1 MGNWKSHKKK
11 RSNIVVYANN
21 YMEALCQTDYLAKKI
36 MVTASLCAQDE
47 DWTEKG
53 CEITLTSNEL
63 RSISGL
69 KKSSLQH
76 LKHAVKKLTET
87 SITVDNPNDPVNH
100 WKVFSF
106 LPNGEYD
113 NGILNLI
120 INNEMKPFIQ
130 NLQRNFTE
138 YHIENIKHLK
148 SGYSIRIFELL
159 KMSAYKGKYRVELD
173 ALKKMFGIEDK
184 YKFYA
189 NFKKDVLEVAKREL
203 KEHCEIYFEY
213 REIKTGN
220 KVTEIEFKIF
230 RQSKEFSLSEAVIN
244 ATIKDIEFK
253 DIIQKTSTKD
263 GVRTEQNYSEL
274 GKKLIK
280 LGFMGDVERYINE
293 EGREVIEEALK
304 GLEGQFNVR
313 SMGGLLRR
321 RVGAIKE
328 RQTLLEQEKAEN
340 TQKAGKELHDR
351 IDKYLAKT
359 NSFPEDYNRFIEIH
373 LLEEDINILQKY
385 TGSEIE
391 KLPQRILDDFLQW
404 AT

>member
-1 MGNWKSHKKK
+1 
-11 RSNIVVYANN
+11 
-21 YMEALCQTDYLAKKI
+21 MEALYQTDYLAKKI
-36 MVTASLCAQDE
+36 MIATSLRCQDMN
-47 DWTEKG
+47 WTDKG
-53 CEITLTSNEL
+53 CEIIMSSSEL
-63 RSISGL
+63 REMSGIL
-69 KKSSLQH
+69 RGSLQH
-76 LKHAVKKLTET
+76 LEHAVKKLTET
-87 SITVDNPNDPVNH
+87 SITVRNPNNPKN
-100 WKVFSF
+100 WIIFNY
-106 LPNGEYD
+106 LPRGEYK
-113 NGILNLI
+113 NGTLSLLI
-120 INNEMKPFIQ
+120 NSEMKPFIQ
-130 NLQRNFTE
+130 NLQKNFTE
-138 YHIENIKHLK
+138 YHIENIKPLK

-159 KMSAYKGKYRVELD
+159 KMSAYKGKYLVKLD
-173 ALKKMFGIEDK
+173 ALKKMFGITEK
-184 YKFYA
+184 YKDYNNLKA
-189 NFKKDVLEVAKREL
+189 RVLEPAKREL

-230 RQSKEFSLSEAVIN
+230 RQSREFSLSEAVID
-244 ATIKDIEFK
+244 ATIKGIELK
-253 DIIQKTSTKD
+253 DIIQKTSAKD
-263 GVRTEQNYSEL
+263 GAKTEQNYSEL

-293 EGREVIEEALK
+293 EGREVIAEALK

-359 NSFPEDYNRFIEIH
+359 NSFSEDYNRFIEIH

>member
-1 MGNWKSHKKK
+1 MRAKKKK
-11 RSNIVVYANN
+11 REMVLYDNN
-21 YMEALCQTDYLAKKI
+21 FIEGFYQVDYLAKKI
-36 MVTASLCAQDE
+36 MMTASLCCQDE
-47 DWTEKG
+47 DWGNNEDY
-53 CEITLTSNEL
+53 ELTLSSSEL
-63 RSISGL
+63 RHLSGI
-69 KKSSLQH
+69 KRGSLQY
-76 LKHAVKKLTET
+76 LEEAVRKLTET
-87 SITVDNPNDPVNH
+87 SVTLKNPTDPKH
-100 WKVFSF
+100 FIVFNY
-106 LPNGEYD
+106 LPKGEYKNGE
-113 NGILNLI
+113 LFMR
-120 INNEMKPFIQ
+120 INREMKPFIQ
-130 NLQRNFTE
+130 NLQKNFTQ
-138 YHIENIKHLK
+138 YHIENIKNLK

-173 ALKKMFGIEDK
+173 SLKKMFGIEDK

-230 RQSKEFSLSEAVIN
+230 RQSKEFLLSEAVIN

-293 EGREVIEEALK
+293 EGREVIEEALR

-359 NSFPEDYNRFIEIH
+359 NSFSEDYNRFIEIH